1 MLTGLNKTDKKYA
14 NIKVYHPDGTL
25 MFRCSQRRL
34 DFYLGKNLVDKIEDN
49 SYKLN
54 FIPKG
59 YGKHDVPYEISEKT
73 THCVV
78 CGTKE
83 NLSQHHVIPSCFKKF
98 FPDEFKKH
106 NSYDVLFTC
115 VDCHHKY
122 EFAANEFKAQLF
134 DRADLSKYNDC
145 QKSNLGM
152 NFFAKSL
159 LKHKDKMPAEK
170 VRLFEQKL
178 SSFYNMEVSSLTNE
192 FLANL
197 IEENF
202 KKYRKANK
210 KITENRNI
218 LAVKK
223 FFNKEDLTREDYID
237 FIIAWRRHFV
247 EHAKPKHLS
256 PYWEVENREIFKD
269 AK

>member
-1 MLTGLNKTDKKYA
+1 MSTGLNKTDKKYT
-14 NIKVYHPDGTL
+14 NIKVHHPDGTL

-34 DFYLGKNLVDKIEDN
+34 NFYLGKNLVDKIGEN

-59 YGKHDVPYEISEKT
+59 YGKHDTLYEVSEKT

-78 CGTKE
+78 CGAKE
-83 NLSQHHVIPSCFKKF
+83 NLSKHHVVPYCFKKF
-98 FPDEFKKH
+98 FPDEFKRH

-115 VDCHHKY
+115 IDCHHKY
-122 EFAANEFKAQLF
+122 ELAANKFKAKLF
-134 DRADLSKYNDC
+134 DGTDLSGYNEC
-145 QKSNLGM
+145 QRNNLGM

-159 LKHKDKMPAEK
+159 LKYKDRMPAEK
-170 VRLFEQKL
+170 VSLFEQKL
-178 SSFYNMEVSSLTNE
+178 SSFYSVEISCLTDE
-192 FLANL
+192 FLSNI
-197 IEENF
+197 IEKNNN
-202 KKYRKANK
+202 KYHKANK

-218 LAVKK
+218 LAIKK
-223 FFNKEDLTREDYID
+223 FSEKEDLTREDYID
-237 FIIAWRRHFV
+237 FIVAWRRHFV